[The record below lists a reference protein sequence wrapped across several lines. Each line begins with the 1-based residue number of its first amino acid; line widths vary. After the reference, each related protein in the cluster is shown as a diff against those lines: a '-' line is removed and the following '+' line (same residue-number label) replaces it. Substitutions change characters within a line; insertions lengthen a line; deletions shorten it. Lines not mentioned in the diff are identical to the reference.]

1 MNFPIDNPIFRFFYW
16 LVNTP
21 GLGGIVVGILAGS
34 LLLTYGTVLRWI
46 SNGAQSKESETFTYP
61 TSSLDEKRIG

>member
-1 MNFPIDNPIFRFFYW
+1 MNFPMESPIFQFFYW

-34 LLLTYGTVLRWI
+34 LFLTYGMVLRWI
-46 SNGAQSKESETFTYP
+46 SNGAQAKESDTFTYP
-61 TSSLDEKRIG
+61 TSSLHEHEE